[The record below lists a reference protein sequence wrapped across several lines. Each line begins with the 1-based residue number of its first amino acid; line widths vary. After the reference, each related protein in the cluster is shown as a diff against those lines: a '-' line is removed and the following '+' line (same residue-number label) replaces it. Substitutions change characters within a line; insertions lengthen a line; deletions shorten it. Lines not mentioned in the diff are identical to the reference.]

1 MICIFY
7 RGSCN
12 SSKKA
17 ISWLEQYG
25 VKLEKKRMSQL
36 TPEILIKI
44 LSLSDNGFDAVIKR
58 PGRIGHINRKTYAL
72 LESMNMGE
80 AIYYLLENL
89 DLLQSPLVLE
99 EDKLMIGFNEDEI
112 RKFLPKRYRR
122 LKVLQ

>member
-12 SSKKA
+12 SSKKT
-17 ISWLEQYG
+17 ISWLEHYG
-25 VKLEKKRMSQL
+25 VKVEKKRMSQL
-36 TPEILIKI
+36 TAEDLIKI
-44 LSLSDNGFDAVIKR
+44 LSLSDEGLDAVIKR
-58 PGRIGHINRKTYAL
+58 SGRIGYKNRKTCAL
-72 LESMNMGE
+72 LESMNFGE
-80 AIYYLLENL
+80 AIHYLLDNL

-99 EDKLMIGFNEDEI
+99 GSKLMIGFNEDEI